1 MRSGERYVPGICEL
15 DSNVRDGVIG
25 FNGMG
30 AYQHWCLHIC
40 KYRSGSANTE
50 ATLEGFVLQRPALSQ
65 TPIILHA
72 IIGHEAPAG
81 CPAVSD
87 CATSVPSPSCGGR
100 AAAANSTR
108 SGLLCC
114 NPTGCSSR
122 ARTCSTSSHHTCAC
136 RQILPRADAF
146 GRLGRIHAHW
156 SLVLPCLGGASANEI
171 CMEITPTPGDSTC
184 RAQGGGTKCAATS
197 HQIPTRRGGDHGQ
210 GAKAR
215 RILRRQNVH
224 AGGNGAFVGRSIWP
238 ATQS

>member
-1 MRSGERYVPGICEL
+1 MAWGPTSIGVYTSASTVQDQRIPRPLLRALFYNDRRCPKRPLYFTRSL
-15 DSNVRDGVIG
+15 A
-25 FNGMG
+25 M
-30 AYQHWCLHIC
+30 
-40 KYRSGSANTE
+40 K
-50 ATLEGFVLQRPALSQ
+50 LQRGVQPF
-65 TPIILHA
+65 PIVLPPYPRH
-72 IIGHEAPAG
+72 P
-81 CPAVSD
+81 
-87 CATSVPSPSCGGR
+87 
-100 AAAANSTR
+100 AAAGR
-108 SGLLCC
+108 RQ
-114 NPTGCSSR
+114 PTVLGVGSC
-122 ARTCSTSSHHTCAC
+122 AVTPQAVQAALEPCSTSSHHTCAC
-136 RQILPRADAF
+136 RQILPRADAV